1 MGVGDHQLDAAQ
13 PPARERA
20 QEVGPE
26 GLGLRRADGQAEHL
40 APAVAIDADR
50 DDDRDDAAVAP
61 RLHIGGVE
69 PDIGPVALE
78 RTIEERLDLA
88 VNLAAQ
94 AGNLALRYAG
104 HAHRLDQLVD
114 RACRHALD
122 VGFLDH
128 GRQRLLA
135 HPPRLQKARKIAALP
150 ELRDA
155 QLHRPGPGL
164 PVAVAIA
171 VAMVQPFS
179 ASLAVPGAGQSL
191 DPERHQPLGGKRDHL
206 AQKIRVGVLLQKRL
220 EVHHIRGHRRVLGSR
235 ESLATKPYRRLTM
248 TTAVDKQ
255 PAAA

>member
-1 MGVGDHQLDAAQ
+1 MSQSY
-13 PPARERA
+13 
-20 QEVGPE
+20 
-26 GLGLRRADGQAEHL
+26 L
-40 APAVAIDADR
+40 APTVAVDADR
-50 DDDRDDAAVAP
+50 DDDRDRDDPTVAAC
-61 RLHIGGVE
+61 LHIGRVE
-69 PDIGPVALE
+69 PDIGPITFDRA
-78 RTIEERLDLA
+78 IEERLDLA
-88 VNLAAQ
+88 INFTAQ

-122 VGFLDH
+122 IGFLDH
-128 GRQRLLA
+128 CRQRLLA
-135 HPPRLQKARKIAALP
+135 HPSRLQKAREVTAFP

-171 VAMVQPFS
+171 VAMVEPLS
-179 ASLAVPGAGQSL
+179 VPLAVPGAGQSL
-191 DPERHQPLGGKRDHL
+191 DFEGHQPLGGKRDHL

-248 TTAVDKQ
+248 TTAMDK
-255 PAAA
+255 